1 MNTGVGS
8 LSLLLGNFLTQ
19 ESNQGLLHCRWI
31 PYQLNHQGILVVSG
45 GYSLV
50 VFCRL
55 LIVASRCRAWALGCL
70 GLSSCGSQALEHR
83 LSSCGA

>member
-8 LSLLLGNFLTQ
+8 LSLLLGNFPTQ
-19 ESNQGLLHCRWI
+19 ESNQGLLHCRRI
-31 PYQLNHQGILVVSG
+31 PYQLNHQGSLVVVSG

-55 LIVASRCRAWALGCL
+55 LIVAYLVAEH
-70 GLSSCGSQALEHR
+70 GL
-83 LSSCGA
+83 